1 MLAARTKTKPCRQ
14 NDGPW
19 HVAKNQLRVRGDL
32 CAYFVRLRSFDS
44 IIGKW
49 CATSGENARVWNF
62 ESGGSITQG
71 GMRGRYRF
79 GDDER
84 IKIETP
90 FATAVYRF
98 QLRGDRLTLIDTN
111 GAKLEF
117 SRVKETGR

>member
-1 MLAARTKTKPCRQ
+1 MTGRGMSRKISC
-14 NDGPW
+14 GF
-19 HVAKNQLRVRGDL
+19 VAI
-32 CAYFVRLRSFDS
+32 CALTLSGCGHSNS

-49 CATSGENARVWNF
+49 RAASGENAMVWNF

-79 GDDER
+79 VDDER

-98 QLRGDRLTLIDTN
+98 QLSGDRLTLIDTN

-117 SRVKETGR
+117 ARVKETGR